1 MPSPYRRRRTGS
13 QTRRVA
19 LHTWFMGGD
28 LYPCSVP
35 RLAIG
40 PNARTP
46 QAMSTYW
53 VKHDSDGFEQAV
65 LSLDLGSD
73 TLKNCFAVVQR
84 IYKEQPAPKP
94 KPKPPASG
102 TGKGKGPNKQKP
114 TFVRLVLVSSW
125 YDFIVN
131 SLLSKSIMTKMVS
144 ANVEGA
150 SASLM
155 AKTLIPYLTEV
166 IDVVA
171 NGKCGE
177 QLTSFFAENFKHRVQ
192 ALHLVLAVASLDDGV
207 APRLFMGP
215 FAWIPGST
223 WAPSVCTLASA
234 PRRFWGWVQSG
245 RLHESPSCFVF
256 VSLSF
261 SLSLPLSYLHLSMLS
276 LQPSLLYDDCA
287 SPSREADAEGIGPP
301 TNR

>member
-1 MPSPYRRRRTGS
+1 MPSPYRRRHTGS
-13 QTRRVA
+13 QTRCVA

-223 WAPSVCTLASA
+223 WAPRYAHLHPLRGV
-234 PRRFWGWVQSG
+234 SG
-245 RLHESPSCFVF
+245 VGFRAVVFMSPLH
-256 VSLSF
+256 VSYLYL
-261 SLSLPLSYLHLSMLS
+261 SLSLFRFLCPIFICRCYLFSPHSCMMIVHRPLGRRM
-276 LQPSLLYDDCA
+276 
-287 SPSREADAEGIGPP
+287 RKG
-301 TNR
+301 